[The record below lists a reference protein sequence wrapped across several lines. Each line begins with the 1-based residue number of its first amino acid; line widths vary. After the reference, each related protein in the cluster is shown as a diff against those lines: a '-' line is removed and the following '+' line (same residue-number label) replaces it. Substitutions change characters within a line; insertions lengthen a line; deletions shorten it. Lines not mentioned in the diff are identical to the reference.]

1 MIGGSMTH
9 QPAVSVQASGTR
21 EARRVAVASFVGTAI
36 EWYDFFLY
44 GAAAAL
50 VFGPQFFPSSNP
62 AVSQLAS
69 LTTFAVGFLARP
81 VGGIVA
87 GHFGDRIGR
96 KRMLVI
102 SLLIMGMATVLVGLL
117 PTYAQIGVAA
127 PILLVVLRL
136 AQGVGVGAEWGGAA
150 LMAVEHAPPS
160 RRGLYGAAPQL
171 GVPAGAIVANL
182 VLLVASTSTREAFVE
197 WGWRLGFLISFVLV
211 IFGLVIRRRLTE
223 SPLFEEAAR
232 HRPARVPLLEVLRD
246 HPLAVLR
253 AVFVTG
259 ASTAMGYIILT
270 YILSY
275 GTAEVGYSRNELL
288 IVVILTSVVQ
298 LGAIYGLS
306 GLADRFGRRKVIA
319 AGAIAQAVAALLF
332 FLVFDTGV
340 FVLALVACVVTV
352 ITVSAQYGPLPA
364 LLSDQFPTRIRYSGV
379 SLGYQLG
386 NVVGGGLAP
395 VVATAIFTASG
406 SSPLVGVYLAGMAL
420 LALVAV
426 ALTPRGAA

>member
-9 QPAVSVQASGTR
+9 QQAVPVQDSGSR

-50 VFGPQFFPSSNP
+50 VFGPQFFPASDPSI
-62 AVSQLAS
+62 SQLAA

-81 VGGIVA
+81 IGGIVA

-182 VLLVASTSTREAFVE
+182 VLLVASTSTREAFVD
-197 WGWRLGFLISFVLV
+197 WGWRLGFLVSFVLV
-211 IFGLVIRRRLTE
+211 VFGLVIRRRLTE
-223 SPLFEEAAR
+223 SPLFAEAAR

-253 AVFVTG
+253 SVFVTG

-275 GTAEVGYSRNELL
+275 GTAEVGYSRNALL
-288 IVVILTSVVQ
+288 VVVILTSVVQ

-306 GLADRFGRRKVIA
+306 GMADRYGRRKVIA
-319 AGAIAQAVAALLF
+319 AGAIAQAVVALLF

-340 FVLALVACVVTV
+340 FVLALVACVVAV

-395 VVATAIFTASG
+395 VLATAIFAASG
-406 SSPLVGVYLAGMAL
+406 SSLLVGAYLAGMAL

-426 ALTPRGAA
+426 ACTPRAGA

>member
-1 MIGGSMTH
+1 MTH
-9 QPAVSVQASGTR
+9 QPTVSAQTSDTR

-50 VFGPQFFPSSNP
+50 VFGPQFFPASNP
-62 AVSQLAS
+62 AVSQLAA

-96 KRMLVI
+96 KRMLVV

-171 GVPAGAIVANL
+171 GVPAGPIVANL
-182 VLLVASTSTREAFVE
+182 VLLVASTSTREAFVQ
-197 WGWRLGFLISFVLV
+197 WGWRLGFLVSFVLV
-211 IFGLVIRRRLTE
+211 IFGLVIRRRVTE
-223 SPLFEEAAR
+223 SPLFAEAAR
-232 HRPARVPLLEVLRD
+232 QRPVRVPLVEVLRD
-246 HPLAVLR
+246 HPLAVVR
-253 AVFVTG
+253 SVFVTG

-275 GTAEVGYSRNELL
+275 GTAEVGYSRNALL
-288 IVVILTSVVQ
+288 LVVILTSVVQ

-306 GLADRFGRRKVIA
+306 GLADRFGRRRVIA
-319 AGAIAQAVAALLF
+319 AGAVAQAVVALLF
-332 FLVFDTGV
+332 FVVFDTGV
-340 FVLALVACVVTV
+340 FVLALVACIVAV
-352 ITVSAQYGPLPA
+352 IAVSAQYGPLPA

-379 SLGYQLG
+379 SMGYQLG

-406 SSPLVGVYLAGMAL
+406 SSLLVGAYLAGMAV

-426 ALTPRGAA
+426 ALTPRGDA

>member
-1 MIGGSMTH
+1 MTH
-9 QPAVSVQASGTR
+9 QQAVPVQDSGSR

-50 VFGPQFFPSSNP
+50 VFGPQFFPASDPSI
-62 AVSQLAS
+62 SQLAA

-81 VGGIVA
+81 IGGIVA

-182 VLLVASTSTREAFVE
+182 VLLVASTSTREAFVD
-197 WGWRLGFLISFVLV
+197 WGWRLGFLVSFVLV
-211 IFGLVIRRRLTE
+211 VFGLVIRRRLTE
-223 SPLFEEAAR
+223 SPLFAEAAR

-253 AVFVTG
+253 SVFVTG

-275 GTAEVGYSRNELL
+275 GTAEVGYSRNALL
-288 IVVILTSVVQ
+288 VVVILTSVVQ

-306 GLADRFGRRKVIA
+306 GMADRYGRRKVIA
-319 AGAIAQAVAALLF
+319 AGAIAQAVVALLF

-340 FVLALVACVVTV
+340 FVLALVACVVAV

-395 VVATAIFTASG
+395 VLATAIFAASG
-406 SSPLVGVYLAGMAL
+406 SSLLVGAYLAGMAL

-426 ALTPRGAA
+426 ACTPRAGA